1 MNAPPTPAQDHTVEW
16 DLVARAQLGDRPAFG
31 ELYSRYA
38 DVVFRFLLFR
48 AGDREL
54 SEDLTSE
61 TFLRGLRRIDS
72 VSYQGR
78 DVGAWFVTIARNLL
92 LDHVKSSR
100 YKLERL
106 EFRVGDELG
115 GHSID
120 RTPLDDV
127 LTAEVTEVVLRALA
141 QLSDKRYPGSG
152 EQRECLELR
161 FLVGLS
167 VAETAVVMG
176 REVAAVKAL
185 QHRGVKSMAAMSEI
199 RKLGEVR

>member
-61 TFLRGLRRIDS
+61 TFLRALRRIDS

-120 RTPLDDV
+120 RTPLDDA
-127 LTAEVTEVVLRALA
+127 LTAEVTEVVLRTLA
-141 QLSDKRYPGSG
+141 QLTRD
-152 EQRECLELR
+152 QRECLELR

-176 REVAAVKAL
+176 REGSAVKSL

-199 RKLGEVR
+199 RELGEVR